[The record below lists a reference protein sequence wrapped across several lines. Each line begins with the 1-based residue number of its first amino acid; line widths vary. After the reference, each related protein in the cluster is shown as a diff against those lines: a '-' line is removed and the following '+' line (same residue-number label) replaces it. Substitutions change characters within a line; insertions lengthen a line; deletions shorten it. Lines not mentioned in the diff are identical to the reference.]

1 MSYYKELL
9 ENPSLAYKNQYICT
23 KCVQQPDLQ
32 KFVQNS
38 ARDSTYCSLCNK
50 HRKVIPLDDFLVHV
64 KDCITEFYDDA
75 ANFMPYDSKEGGY
88 MGGST
93 FDTYDLIYDELLGYE
108 SPQLQEILLDFL
120 GADKIWGNI
129 YADDNAAMPLW
140 TSWER
145 FKDITIK
152 QYRYTFLA
160 LQMNSQ
166 PSRFSATLPSSPKDT
181 LLILRN
187 LIREYNLF
195 TKIPP
200 GTIFY
205 RARLLEKGENSSS
218 IQQLCPP
225 PAELAPARRMNPAG
239 ISLFYCSA
247 DLDTC
252 LYEKDTPTAQQN
264 RVVAYFKNLREL
276 TVLNLTNLPSLPS
289 IFAENS
295 NERPILKF
303 LHGFAQEISEPV
315 PKDDTQNMQYIPTQ
329 ILTEYFRYFM
339 TDSHGNKL
347 DGICYRSAKNP
358 SGKNYALFFN
368 RADFKDIE
376 SSDSVQ
382 TSQNPMFELVDI
394 DRNPPYSHERFFTGF
409 KLT

>member
-9 ENPSLAYKNQYICT
+9 ENPLLAYKNQYICA

-32 KFVQNS
+32 EFVQNS
-38 ARDSTYCSLCNK
+38 ANELEHCSLCNK
-50 HRKVIPLDDFLVHV
+50 HRKVMPLDDFLVHV
-64 KDCITEFYDDA
+64 KDCITEFYDEA
-75 ANFMPYDSKEGGY
+75 ANFVPYDSKEGGY
-88 MGGST
+88 MGGKI
-93 FDTYDLIYDELLGYE
+93 FDTYDLIHDELLGDE
-108 SPQLQEILLDFL
+108 NSQLQGILLDSL
-120 GADKIWGNI
+120 GSDKIWGDI

-160 LQMNSQ
+160 LQMHSR
-166 PSRFSATLPSSPKDT
+166 PSKFSTPLPSSPKDT
-181 LLILRN
+181 LLILHN
-187 LIREYNLF
+187 LIKEYNLF
-195 TKIPP
+195 TTILP
-200 GTIFY
+200 GTVFY
-205 RARLLEKGENSSS
+205 RARILGKGNFSPS
-218 IQQLCPP
+218 IQELCPP
-225 PAELAPARRMNPAG
+225 PAELASVGRMNPPG

-264 RVVAYFKNLREL
+264 RVVAHFKNLREL
-276 TVLNLTNLPSLPS
+276 TVLNLTDLPSLPS

-315 PKDDTQNMQYIPTQ
+315 PKDDTQNIQYIPTQ

-347 DGICYRSAKNP
+347 DGICYQSAKKP

-376 SSDSVQ
+376 LSDSIQ
-382 TSQNPMFELVDI
+382 ESQNPMFELVDI
-394 DRNPPYSHERFFTGF
+394 DMNP
-409 KLT
+409 

>member
-9 ENPSLAYKNQYICT
+9 ENPLLAYKNQYICA
-23 KCVQQPDLQ
+23 KCVQQSDLQ

-38 ARDSTYCSLCNK
+38 ANELAYCSLCNK
-50 HRKVIPLDDFLVHV
+50 RQKVMPLDDFLVHV
-64 KDCITEFYDDA
+64 KDCITEFYDD
-75 ANFMPYDSKEGGY
+75 KEGGY

-93 FDTYDLIYDELLGYE
+93 FDTYDLIHDELLGDE
-108 SPQLQEILLDFL
+108 SPQLQEIVQNAL
-120 GADKIWGNI
+120 GSDTIWGDI

-140 TSWER
+140 TSWDK
-145 FKDITIK
+145 FKEITIK

-160 LQMNSQ
+160 LQMHSQ
-166 PSRFSATLPSSPKDT
+166 PINFSTTSHSSPKDT
-181 LLILRN
+181 LLILHD

-205 RARLLEKGENSSS
+205 RARLLDTGKDYPSVRE
-218 IQQLCPP
+218 LCPP
-225 PAELAPARRMNPAG
+225 PEESASAGRMNPAG

-264 RVVAYFKNLREL
+264 RVVAHFKNLREL
-276 TVLNLTNLPSLPS
+276 TVLDLTNLPSIPS
-289 IFAENS
+289 IFADNS
-295 NERPILKF
+295 SERPILKF

-315 PKDDTQNMQYIPTQ
+315 PQEDKQNLQYIPTQ

-339 TDSHGNKL
+339 TDPHGNKL
-347 DGICYRSAKNP
+347 DGICYQSAKNP

-368 RADFKDIE
+368 RTDFKDME

-382 TSQNPMFELVDI
+382 MSPNSMFELVDI
-394 DRNPPYSHERFFTGF
+394 DMNPQCSHERFFAGF

>member
-9 ENPSLAYKNQYICT
+9 ENPLLAYKNQYICA

-32 KFVQNS
+32 EFVQNS
-38 ARDSTYCSLCNK
+38 ANELEHCSLCNK
-50 HRKVIPLDDFLVHV
+50 HRKVMPLDDFLVHV
-64 KDCITEFYDDA
+64 KDCITEFYDEA

-88 MGGST
+88 MGGKI
-93 FDTYDLIYDELLGYE
+93 FDTYDLIHDELLGDE
-108 SPQLQEILLDFL
+108 SSQLQGILLDSL
-120 GADKIWGNI
+120 GSDKIWGDI

-160 LQMNSQ
+160 LQMHSR
-166 PSRFSATLPSSPKDT
+166 PSKFSTPLPSSPKDT
-181 LLILRN
+181 LLILHN
-187 LIREYNLF
+187 LIKEYNLF
-195 TKIPP
+195 TTILP
-200 GTIFY
+200 GTVFY
-205 RARLLEKGENSSS
+205 RARILGKGNFSPS
-218 IQQLCPP
+218 IQELCPP
-225 PAELAPARRMNPAG
+225 PAELASVGRMNPAG

-264 RVVAYFKNLREL
+264 RVVAHFKNLREL
-276 TVLNLTNLPSLPS
+276 TVLNLTDLPSLPS
-289 IFAENS
+289 LFAENS

-315 PKDDTQNMQYIPTQ
+315 PKDDTQNIQYIPTQ

-347 DGICYRSAKNP
+347 DGICYQSAKNP

-376 SSDSVQ
+376 LSDSIQ
-382 TSQNPMFELVDI
+382 ESQNPMFELVDI
-394 DRNPPYSHERFFTGF
+394 DMNP
-409 KLT
+409 

>member
-9 ENPSLAYKNQYICT
+9 ENPLLAYKNQYICA

-32 KFVQNS
+32 EFVQNS
-38 ARDSTYCSLCNK
+38 ANELEHCSLCNK
-50 HRKVIPLDDFLVHV
+50 HRKVMPLDDFLVHV
-64 KDCITEFYDDA
+64 KDCITEFYDEA

-88 MGGST
+88 MGGKI
-93 FDTYDLIYDELLGYE
+93 FDTYDLIHDELLGDE
-108 SPQLQEILLDFL
+108 SSQLQGILLDSL
-120 GADKIWGNI
+120 GSDKIWGDI

-160 LQMNSQ
+160 LQMHSR
-166 PSRFSATLPSSPKDT
+166 PSKFSTPLPSSPKDT
-181 LLILRN
+181 LLILHN
-187 LIREYNLF
+187 LIKEYNLF
-195 TKIPP
+195 TTILP
-200 GTIFY
+200 GTVFY
-205 RARLLEKGENSSS
+205 RARILGKGNFSPS
-218 IQQLCPP
+218 IQELCPP
-225 PAELAPARRMNPAG
+225 PAELASVGRMNPAG

-264 RVVAYFKNLREL
+264 RVVAHFKNLREL
-276 TVLNLTNLPSLPS
+276 TVLNLTDLPSLPS

-315 PKDDTQNMQYIPTQ
+315 PKDDTQNIQYIPTQ

-347 DGICYRSAKNP
+347 DGICYQSAKNS

-376 SSDSVQ
+376 LSDSIQ
-382 TSQNPMFELVDI
+382 ESQNPMFELVDI
-394 DRNPPYSHERFFTGF
+394 DMNP
-409 KLT
+409 